1 MSGKEDV
8 WVLPRLR
15 ARGVGAFLRALAPHF
30 ALASQSDLRLRLDA
44 DGNLVAICPVPEA
57 PADPRAFLGHL
68 SVAFVAGGRIA
79 AEIDNM
85 TAQSRDI
92 SDTLPLLDGVLAWI
106 WLQAGPVPSTA
117 EPQVEGRL
125 RAVIDEGATG
135 GTEAATAA
143 FAALVRRSRDARFVS
158 GGAVTLLDLEDDP
171 ERGATL
177 VALRASGLPAGAT
190 LLARHSLAGLSLWL
204 PEGHGFTPE
213 VLPDVLAVLLGLVDA
228 GLQATGCAIHLL
240 PDDSVGCRA
249 ILLPPDAPPPATE
262 APPLTEVEKLADEIA
277 PAPEPDELGLPLRF
291 SVLSLSPDAEAQQAL
306 NTRLND
312 RRFPMG
318 YRIRLAPLGHV
329 SRSDEDIERLRAE
342 IEEREARIALIQA
355 LGRPQLRLLRFTDAQ
370 LPALVDG
377 LRKMPRAL
385 REDAGLLY
393 AATHAADRPEP
404 VHYVLYD
411 PDRVQFDGRL
421 PEIYW
426 RAETDDQPIAF
437 WLDPH
442 AEDARDNNPNEP
454 RVFVPQSMHILP
466 YMDSFGGRLTGTL
479 QLVLGNLFADGS
491 AVLAA
496 KDAQP
501 AFVFSTLGPGG
512 AGKDEIG
519 ADLIDLSRFQPLKI
533 SLRWI
538 NDHILASSP
547 RIADAADRRELAESL
562 YAGQLA
568 IEMRTR
574 MAGEVEAL
582 REDWAQAQAE
592 LLGCFDQMVDAVTR
606 QVSIQRQQLEGA
618 RTFVDL
624 SKARLTEVTRA
635 LNRLGAAVGGIDS
648 DLEAMASDIPGMA
661 ASRIAFFD
669 RYQAEHEAGEQALE
683 QTKAEIATLR
693 TRMEILVAELR
704 QR

>member
-1 MSGKEDV
+1 MSGKRDV

-15 ARGVGAFLRALAPHF
+15 ARGVGAFLRALSPHF
-30 ALASQSDLRLRLDA
+30 ALAARHDLRLRLDVE
-44 DGNLVAICPVPEA
+44 GNLVAMFPVPEA
-57 PADPRAFLGHL
+57 PEDPRAFLGHL
-68 SVAFVAGGRIA
+68 SVAFVAGGRSS
-79 AEIDNM
+79 AEIDTL

-92 SDTLPLLDGVLAWI
+92 SGEPFLLDGVLGWI
-106 WLQAGPVPSTA
+106 WLQLAPLAPEDAGPA
-117 EPQVEGRL
+117 ETRL
-125 RAVIDEGATG
+125 RAVLAEPMGGA
-135 GTEAATAA
+135 EA
-143 FAALVRRSRDARFVS
+143 FAALVRRSRDAHFVS
-158 GGAVTLLDLEDDP
+158 GPAVTLLDLDSDP

-177 VALRASGLPAGAT
+177 DALRASGLPDGTT
-190 LLARHSLAGLSLWL
+190 LLTGHSVAGQSLWL
-204 PEGHGFTPE
+204 PEGLDFPAERLAE
-213 VLPDVLAVLLGLVDA
+213 VAALLLALTDTGLLPPGGAL
-228 GLQATGCAIHLL
+228 HLL
-240 PDDSVGCRA
+240 PDGSDGCRA
-249 ILLPPDAPPPATE
+249 ILLPPDAPSPAAEPTL
-262 APPLTEVEKLADEIA
+262 AEVEELAAAID
-277 PAPEPDELGLPLRF
+277 PALEPDQLGPPLRF

-306 NTRLND
+306 NARLND

-318 YRIRLAPLGHV
+318 YRISLAPLGLV

-385 REDAGLLY
+385 REDRGLLY
-393 AATHAADRPEP
+393 AATHAAGRPEP

-426 RAETDDQPIAF
+426 RAETEDQPITF

-442 AEDARDNNPNEP
+442 AEDARNDNPDEP

-466 YMDSFGGRLTGTL
+466 CMDSFGGRLTGTL

-491 AVLAA
+491 AVLTAPG
-496 KDAQP
+496 AQP

-519 ADLIDLSRFQPLKI
+519 ADLIDLARFQPLKI

-538 NDHILASSP
+538 NEHILASSP
-547 RIADAADRRELAESL
+547 QIADAQDRRELAESL

-568 IEMRTR
+568 IEMRKS

-582 REDWAQAQAE
+582 REDWAQAEAE
-592 LLGCFDQMVDAVTR
+592 LLGCFEQMVDAVTR
-606 QVSIQRQQLEGA
+606 QVSIQRSQLEGA

-624 SKARLTEVTRA
+624 SKARLAEVTQA
-635 LNRLGAAVGGIDS
+635 LNGLGAAVGGIDQ
-648 DLEAMASDIPGMA
+648 DLEAMAGDIPGIA

-669 RYQAEHEAGEQALE
+669 RYQTEYEAGAQALE
-683 QTKAEIATLR
+683 ETKAEIALLR
-693 TRMEILVAELR
+693 NRMESLIVELR